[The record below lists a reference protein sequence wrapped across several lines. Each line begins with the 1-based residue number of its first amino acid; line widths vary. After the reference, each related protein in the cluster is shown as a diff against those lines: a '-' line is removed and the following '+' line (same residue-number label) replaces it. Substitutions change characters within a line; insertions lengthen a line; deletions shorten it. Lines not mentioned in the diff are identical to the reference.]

1 MSLSI
6 LLSELWRFV
15 REHVLAL
22 LAGTLIIAIL
32 VTGAG
37 YLHKQKTAEQLLNDT
52 SQASP
57 EEIKAAADYLETAYE
72 TEPVSF
78 RFVAMQKD
86 GNQFMN
92 SFVFDEYFRSKE
104 ERAKLAQ
111 KTGVDL
117 EKWYQSECQLGID
130 QSSEFRGGLAGVRDM
145 SSGVVTMRVQ
155 VGQSE
160 EENMKVAQAM
170 YEEIKNQT
178 PAFAKDFDMTLLEA
192 PTTENF
198 LTEDDQRLVSGPSTL
213 SEYVGLNQ
221 RPLLVYAFLGA
232 LLGIFAT
239 AFVLFL
245 WQWQRGKVRYAFDY
259 SWSLPMLFF
268 LINQKRETA
277 EAELRQA
284 ATLPAQK
291 RLILRQAGEPILA
304 GEKTHTQCEAL
315 PEDLKELVI
324 WIDAGQT
331 DKAWLQQQFQVAK
344 LWGGPLKVIHV
355 Y

>member
-1 MSLSI
+1 
-6 LLSELWRFV
+6 
-15 REHVLAL
+15 
-22 LAGTLIIAIL
+22 
-32 VTGAG
+32 
-37 YLHKQKTAEQLLNDT
+37 
-52 SQASP
+52 
-57 EEIKAAADYLETAYE
+57 
-72 TEPVSF
+72 
-78 RFVAMQKD
+78 
-86 GNQFMN
+86 
-92 SFVFDEYFRSKE
+92 
-104 ERAKLAQ
+104 
-111 KTGVDL
+111 
-117 EKWYQSECQLGID
+117 
-130 QSSEFRGGLAGVRDM
+130 
-145 SSGVVTMRVQ
+145 
-155 VGQSE
+155 
-160 EENMKVAQAM
+160 
-170 YEEIKNQT
+170 
-178 PAFAKDFDMTLLEA
+178 MTLLEA
-192 PTTENF
+192 PTMENF